1 MLTPGTGWRQNE
13 RGMEG
18 GVMEGSVRGKL
29 LIASPALVDPNFAR
43 TVVFITEHN
52 EEGAMGIVLNRP
64 SETSVESV
72 VPELAEIAGGE
83 PVYVGGPVQ
92 PEALVLLADFSDP
105 DAAAWIVVAD
115 VGLASADVDLDELAG
130 TVRRGRVYAGYSGWG
145 PGQLEAEME
154 IDSWIVEAPLP
165 AELFP
170 EDPATLW
177 SHVLARKGGQYALIA
192 RMPADP
198 SQN

>member
-1 MLTPGTGWRQNE
+1 
-13 RGMEG
+13 ME
-18 GVMEGSVRGKL
+18 EEARDESLRGKL
-29 LIASPALVDPNFAR
+29 LVASPALVDPNFAR

-52 EEGAMGIVLNRP
+52 DEGAMGIVLNRP
-64 SETSVESV
+64 SDSSVESV

-83 PVYVGGPVQ
+83 PIYVGGPVQ
-92 PEALVLLADFSDP
+92 PEALVLLAEFSDL

-115 VGLASADVDLDELAG
+115 VGLASADVGLEDLAAA
-130 TVRRGRVYAGYSGWG
+130 VRRGRVYAGYSGWG

-154 IDSWIVEAPLP
+154 IDSWIVEPPLP

-170 EDPATLW
+170 DDPLTLW
-177 SHVLARKGGQYALIA
+177 SDVLARKGGQYALVA

-198 SQN
+198 SMN